1 MTIYNPNITWPGTSG
16 SSNKKKNPSTPVL
29 TEQNTYGDYFNS
41 LGNTSTPTI
50 SDPNIKPAESS
61 GNFGN
66 TYGDVLT
73 PNELTAPTTPIYT
86 PVFGGENSLVGNSVV
101 GGGSV
106 IGGNLVKPIDPSKQ
120 FDGSVVGT
128 ANGGFSSQN
137 KGGVSDEGI
146 IADNPKV
153 DNSTFNTNVGSGS
166 SVSVSPTVSKKPETQ
181 QNIPNS
187 GNEITTGN
195 TGTKVDTNVSV
206 NESTGVV
213 EQKPVTAPTTPT
225 TDAKTEETPVMTYEE
240 YIAEQKAIEEE
251 KRKAALKQAQVYKE
265 RAAADAQASY
275 MQNMSAYGVNAENMA
290 KMGLTGGGYSDYLN
304 AQAYAQKRD
313 DMQVASATELAMKQQ
328 AETTYAD
335 GIAALNKEK
344 FAYQQSEK
352 QNKTNAYNS
361 LLGYAMD
368 ANSGLTEE
376 SIRSMAQSAGLSESE
391 IQNII
396 GTMNASKSDA
406 ESKEN
411 KKYSTSTYNML
422 WEAVQDPNTTYTEEG
437 IRALAKKVGMSE
449 EDTNGLISMFKST
462 QARKTEAEKKVQ
474 EEQAQE
480 EQDEFRENSAST
492 TSATISYI
500 VANGGGQM
508 EYIESIKGTL
518 TEDDYNKLVTQN
530 QKSTYE
536 YYTVA
541 LSSGN
546 NISTS
551 EVDTLYKNGNLSEP
565 QYNDIKALW
574 NNTKG
579 KAENYGFVDSS
590 GNALAYED
598 AKKLLETVKS
608 GTWHDEVNKKAIE
621 SMFMRQ
627 YAEQIGEELSKNGGC
642 TSKTVDI
649 FASDFKTKN
658 FGDYTDMGKS
668 GTGQENYAQSIVSDA
683 KAGKI
688 QPGQYV
694 IMNYGL
700 TSKTDCIFIYIGDGL
715 FQKCDRSLDNKYA
728 NRNELKEGISFY
740 VPADYKLN
748 VAEWTVHVG
757 KK

>member
-101 GGGSV
+101 GGGSA
-106 IGGNLVKPIDPSKQ
+106 IGGNLVKPVDPSQ
-120 FDGSVVGT
+120 YFDGGVVGT
-128 ANGGFSSQN
+128 VGGGFSGGN
-137 KGGVSDEGI
+137 KGGVTDEGI

-153 DNSTFNTNVGSGS
+153 DNSTFNTNIGSGS
-166 SVSVSPTVSKKPETQ
+166 SVSVSPTVSKKPKTQ

-376 SIRSMAQSAGLSESE
+376 SIRSMAQSAGLSEE
-391 IQNII
+391 ETQNVIN
-396 GTMNASKSDA
+396 TMNASKANA
-406 ESKEN
+406 ESNSSYTKEAFRE
-411 KKYSTSTYNML
+411 L
-422 WEAVQDPNTTYTEEG
+422 IADVQNPNAYGNYTESG
-437 IRALAKKVGMSE
+437 IRALGKSWGWTDEEIQQAVDIWSSTKNGTELGVDDESDSE
-449 EDTNGLISMFKST
+449 PIVISDIIKDIRNGLYVRTKEDGTTEPYPWDEINAMLLQARNDGENITNVDIASAKAAYEEWIAYSSGQVSTDDYYNAANGDKTAQGIVDSAVTANKAEEIAKQYVGDNTTSYVVNVNSTSFKS
-462 QARKTEAEKKVQ
+462 
-474 EEQAQE
+474 
-480 EQDEFRENSAST
+480 
-492 TSATISYI
+492 
-500 VANGGGQM
+500 
-508 EYIESIKGTL
+508 
-518 TEDDYNKLVTQN
+518 
-530 QKSTYE
+530 
-536 YYTVA
+536 
-541 LSSGN
+541 
-546 NISTS
+546 
-551 EVDTLYKNGNLSEP
+551 
-565 QYNDIKALW
+565 
-574 NNTKG
+574 
-579 KAENYGFVDSS
+579 
-590 GNALAYED
+590 
-598 AKKLLETVKS
+598 
-608 GTWHDEVNKKAIE
+608 
-621 SMFMRQ
+621 
-627 YAEQIGEELSKNGGC
+627 
-642 TSKTVDI
+642 
-649 FASDFKTKN
+649 SDF
-658 FGDYTDMGKS
+658 GKFND
-668 GTGQENYAQSIVSDA
+668 TGKQGSKQENLTQTIAADA

-688 QPGQYV
+688 QAGQYV
-694 IMNYGL
+694 VMNYGA
-700 TSKTDCIFIYIGDGL
+700 TGNNDCIFVYIGNGV
-715 FQKCDRSLDNKYA
+715 FVRCKYG
-728 NRNELKEGISFY
+728 NGRDDIYFKN
-740 VPADYKLN
+740 YKLIDN
-748 VAEWTVHVG
+748 FYTPDGYRLTVGGRVG
-757 KK
+757 IELGDDKK